1 LFFLGR
7 DAEAESDFK
16 KALDLNPNLEETFEP
31 LINEAKAKRKVKPPD
46 QPAETAAS
54 AYFGGLQRQIAGQ
67 HREAI
72 PYYDKA
78 IQLNPRHAE
87 AYFHRG
93 SAYAELRQYQRAIQ
107 DYNEAIRLKPDVLA
121 YDSRGVAYVGL
132 GQYER
137 AIADYN
143 EALRIN
149 SRFAQA
155 YGHRGIAWL
164 YLKRDVQ
171 AESDFKKAIET
182 DPFIKGTLE
191 PLINEARTKRQLNA
205 LGKF

>member
-1 LFFLGR
+1 LGR

-16 KALDLNPNLEETFEP
+16 KALDLNPHLEETFEP
-31 LINEAKAKRKVKPPD
+31 LIVEAKAKREGKPPD
-46 QPAETAAS
+46 KPAESASS
-54 AYFGGLQRQIAGQ
+54 AYFGGLQRQIARQ
-67 HREAI
+67 YKEAI

-121 YDSRGVAYVGL
+121 YDSRGTAYVGL

-137 AIADYN
+137 AIEDYN

-149 SRFAQA
+149 SRYAWA
-155 YGHRGIAWL
+155 YGHRGLAWL
-164 YLKRDVQ
+164 YLQRDAQ
-171 AESDFKKAIET
+171 AESDLKKAIEI
-182 DPFIKGTLE
+182 DPFVKSSLE
-191 PLINEARTKRQLNA
+191 PLITEAKTKRQLSP